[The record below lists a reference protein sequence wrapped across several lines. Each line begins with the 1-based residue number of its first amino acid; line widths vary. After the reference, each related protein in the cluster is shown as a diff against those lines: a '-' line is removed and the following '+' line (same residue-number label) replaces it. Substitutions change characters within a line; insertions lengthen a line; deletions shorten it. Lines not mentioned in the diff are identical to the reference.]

1 MPDWKTICWHH
12 GCQKCSIDCTCSGC
26 YGQALHDATSPGY
39 DPRDEPFPYL
49 EGDEVAFHY
58 CYSCIE
64 EGRVM
69 MTEDFLTPEFM
80 RAATIIQRMWRA
92 RQFYLVEFCDPR
104 SCDCCDSTD
113 AGMVIRRGFV
123 GDEMYH
129 VCYDCYDFDEPEFRG
144 QLVFDIVK

>member
-1 MPDWKTICWHH
+1 MSDWQTICWHQ
-12 GCQKCSIDCTCSGC
+12 GCQNCSFDCTCPAC

-39 DPRDEPFPYL
+39 DPYDEPFSYL
-49 EGDEVAFHY
+49 EGDKVAFHY

-64 EGRVM
+64 ERRVM
-69 MTEDFLTPEFM
+69 MTEDFETPEFE
-80 RAATIIQRMWRA
+80 RAAITLQRFWRD
-92 RQFYLVEFCDPR
+92 QQYYLVDFCDPR

-113 AGMVIRRGFV
+113 ARMVIRRGFV

-129 VCYDCYDFDEPEFRG
+129 VCFDCYDFDEPEFRG